1 MMQKKTA
8 HIISHSHWDREWYM
22 SLEEHRYYLIK
33 LFDDLL
39 EKLGED
45 ANFHSFHLDG
55 QTIMVDD
62 YLEVRPEKE
71 VEVKKYIREG
81 RLIIGPW
88 YILQDAFLTSSE
100 ANVRNLLYGM
110 KTTKAFGQEGNL
122 GYYPDT
128 FGIYGQAPQLL
139 KQAKIDVAAFGR
151 GVTPTGF
158 NNQVFHQDSYSSPYS
173 ELNWE
178 SPDGSSI
185 LGVLFANWYSNG
197 NEIPVETEKAKEY
210 WEKKLTESEKFA
222 ATSKLLYM
230 NGCDHQP
237 LQKNVTDAIKVANEL
252 FPEVEFKHSS
262 FQQYIEEVKEELP
275 EILQTIRG
283 ELRNQ
288 KTDGWS
294 TLVNTASSRI
304 YLKQA
309 NDRCQTLLER
319 VLEPLGLLISDKKF
333 HQDFAEYYWKL
344 LMENHPHD
352 SICGCSVDSVHREM
366 TTRFS
371 KVEKGALKFVEE
383 EARGMATAIDTI
395 HEREDAIPLV
405 VFQTAGIARAEVI
418 KKKVAVKKIY
428 FDEINFKEI
437 PEKLKGEILP
447 SYILE
452 RADHS
457 TVPVTVK
464 DLGVNFGYD
473 LPHDRFRRPYY
484 AREIEVTFLYHSS
497 NTVGYERCFLVPTEQ
512 GNKEEE
518 EAFIWKED
526 ETKLENENIL
536 VQFHDN
542 GSYTLVDKRSGL
554 EYKQLG
560 MLEDTGDIGNEYMFK
575 ASGDGTRVTTENSH
589 VTLNVLENTRDIASI
604 EVTTSLSLPKE
615 ADERLKLEKENL
627 VWHSLRKA
635 GRSEEVEQLIVKSV
649 MTLERKGEGLKV
661 KMTMNNRAKD
671 HRVRVLFPIG
681 KSCSHHY
688 ADSIYELVKR
698 PNKPES
704 QWLNPS
710 FDHHMQRFVSLNNSE
725 KGLTVAG
732 KGLHEYEINDDN
744 TIALTVLRS
753 VGELGDWGVFD
764 TPEAQ
769 CLGENEA
776 EYMVIPHQK
785 DILSSGAYLTAY
797 HYPLTSIVIQ
807 TNQKKGSASKVK
819 ELFTWEGDKLVMTAC
834 KPSLDGVS
842 MVMRWF
848 NPGGETEQLF
858 LKAEDDNRIY
868 RSTILE
874 DKLDLV
880 GEGTANIKVKPYE
893 IVTLLIEASRINSL
907 IN

>member
-1 MMQKKTA
+1 MQKKTA

-22 SLEEHRYYLIK
+22 SLEEHRYYLVK
-33 LFDDLL
+33 LIDDLL
-39 EKLGED
+39 EKLRED
-45 ANFHSFHLDG
+45 TNFHSFHLDG
-55 QTIMVDD
+55 QTIMIDD

-71 VEVKKYIREG
+71 EEVKKYILEG

-110 KTTKAFGQEGNL
+110 KTTKEFGQSGNL

-158 NNQVFHQDSYSSPYS
+158 NNQVFHHDGYSSPYS

-178 SPDGSSI
+178 SPDGSSV
-185 LGVLFANWYSNG
+185 LGILFANWYSNG
-197 NEIPVETEKAKEY
+197 NEIPEDREKAKEY
-210 WEKKLTESEKFA
+210 WDKKLKESEKFA
-222 ATSKLLYM
+222 STSKLLYM

-237 LQKNVTDAIKVANEL
+237 LQKNVTNAIKVANEL

-262 FQQYIEEVKEELP
+262 FQQYIEEVKQELP
-275 EILQTIRG
+275 ENLQTIRG

-319 VLEPLGLLISDKKF
+319 VLEPLGLLVSDKQF
-333 HQDFAEYYWKL
+333 HRDFAEFYWKL

-366 TTRFS
+366 TTRFE

-383 EARGMATAIDTI
+383 QAREISNDIDTV

-405 VFQTAGIARAEVI
+405 IFQTAGIPMTEVI
-418 KKKVAVKKIY
+418 KKKIEVKKIY
-428 FDEINFKEI
+428 FDEMPFQEI
-437 PEKLKGEILP
+437 PEQLKKDRLS
-447 SYILE
+447 SYNLE
-452 RADHS
+452 RADQS
-457 TVPVTVK
+457 FFPVKIK
-464 DLGVNFGYD
+464 DLGVKFGYE
-473 LPHDRFRRPYY
+473 LPQDGFRRPYY
-484 AREIEVTFLYHSS
+484 AREVEVTFLYRSS
-497 NTVGYERCFLVPTEQ
+497 NTVGYERCFLVPAEQ

-518 EAFIWKED
+518 AAFIWNE
-526 ETKLENENIL
+526 EENKLENENII

-542 GSYTLVDKRSGL
+542 GSYTLVDKGSGM
-554 EYKQLG
+554 EYKPLG
-560 MLEDTGDIGNEYMFK
+560 ILEDIGDIGNEYMFK
-575 ASGDGTRVTTENSH
+575 ASDDSKIITTENSDI
-589 VTLNVLENTRDIASI
+589 TIKVLENTRDIASI
-604 EVTTSLSLPKE
+604 EVTSYLFVPKE
-615 ADERLKLEKENL
+615 ADERLKDERENL
-627 VWHSLRKA
+627 VWHPERKA
-635 GRSEEVEQLIVKSV
+635 GRSDEVEQLMIKTV
-649 MTLERKGEGLKV
+649 MTLEREGKGLKLKV
-661 KMTMNNRAKD
+661 TMNNHAKD

-681 KSCSHHY
+681 EGNSHHY
-688 ADSIYELVKR
+688 ADSIYELVER
-698 PNKPES
+698 PNNPES
-704 QWLNPS
+704 QWINPS

-725 KGLTVAG
+725 KGLTVAT
-732 KGLHEYEINDDN
+732 KGLHEYEIKDGN
-744 TIALTVLRS
+744 TISVTLLRS

-776 EYMVIPHQK
+776 EFMLIPHQK

-797 HYPLTSIVIQ
+797 HYPLASTVIQ
-807 TNQKKGSASKVK
+807 TKQKQGSAPKEK
-819 ELFTWEGDKLVMTAC
+819 ELFEWEGEKLVIAAC
-834 KPSLDGVS
+834 KPSLEGTG
-842 MVMRWF
+842 MIIRWF
-848 NPGGETEQLF
+848 NPGCESKQLF
-858 LKAEDDNRIY
+858 LKAEAGNHIY

-874 DKLDLV
+874 EKLDSV
-880 GEGTANIKVKPYE
+880 GEGTAEINVKPYE
-893 IVTLLIEASRINSL
+893 IVTLLIEE
-907 IN
+907 

>member
-197 NEIPVETEKAKEY
+197 NEIPVETEKAKKY
-210 WEKKLTESEKFA
+210 WKKKLKESEKFA
-222 ATSKLLYM
+222 STSKLLYM

-237 LQKNVTDAIKVANEL
+237 LQKNVTDAIKVAKEL

-262 FQQYIEEVKEELP
+262 FQQYIEELKEELP
-275 EILQTIRG
+275 ENLQTIQG

-333 HQDFAEYYWKL
+333 HQDFTEYYWKL

-383 EARGMATAIDTI
+383 EARGMSTAIDTI
-395 HEREDAIPLV
+395 HEKEGAIPLV
-405 VFQTAGIARAEVI
+405 VFQTSGIARTEVI
-418 KKKVAVKKIY
+418 KKKVAVNKIY
-428 FDEINFKEI
+428 FDEINFKDI
-437 PEKLKGEILP
+437 PGKLKCEILP

-497 NTVGYERCFLVPTEQ
+497 NTVGYERCFLVPIEQ

-526 ETKLENENIL
+526 ETKLENENIF
-536 VQFHDN
+536 VKFHDN

-554 EYKQLG
+554 EYNQLG
-560 MLEDTGDIGNEYMFK
+560 ILEDTGDIGNEYMFK
-575 ASGDGTRVTTENSH
+575 ASGDDTRVTTENSH
-589 VTLNVLENTRDIASI
+589 VTMNVLENTRDIASI
-604 EVTTSLSLPKE
+604 EVTSSLSVPKE
-615 ADERLKLEKENL
+615 ADERLNLEKENL
-627 VWHSLRKA
+627 VWHSDRKA
-635 GRSEEVEQLIVKSV
+635 GRSEEMEQLIVKSV

-681 KSCSHHY
+681 RSCSNHY
-688 ADSIYELVKR
+688 ADSIYELAIR

-732 KGLHEYEINDDN
+732 KGLHEYEIKDDN

-807 TNQKKGSASKVK
+807 TNQKKGNASKVK

-834 KPSLDGVS
+834 KPSLDGES

-848 NPGGETEQLF
+848 NPGSETEQLF
-858 LKAEDDNRIY
+858 LKAEDDNCIY

-874 DKLDLV
+874 EKLDLV

-893 IVTLLIEASRINSL
+893 IVTLLIEA
-907 IN
+907 